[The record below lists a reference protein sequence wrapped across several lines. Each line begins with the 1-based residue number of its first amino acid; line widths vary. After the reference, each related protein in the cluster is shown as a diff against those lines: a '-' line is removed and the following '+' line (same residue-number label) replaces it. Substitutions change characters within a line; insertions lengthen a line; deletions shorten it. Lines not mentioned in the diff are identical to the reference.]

1 MSTPEY
7 AVVVPGYTHKDQLK
21 GLSPIMLGAPSNTRV
36 VMGLPIKVQ
45 SKQEQSINPPHISYQ
60 EANKLRGP
68 YLFDY
73 AVLFKPKQGNRY
85 PCLLSEQIALLYF
98 RIGDWASQI
107 HIHQSSSRP
116 FMRDDWAQTVSR
128 KSNRR
133 IYYPVGRQVIREIAH
148 SGLHASSDIHYLIQR
163 GLAGLLLD
171 CNAADA
177 EPLKYQEVVK
187 CIDNIASQSDVS
199 MRIVANYG
207 DKLEVIYDLVKRCA
221 EI

>member
-1 MSTPEY
+1 
-7 AVVVPGYTHKDQLK
+7 
-21 GLSPIMLGAPSNTRV
+21 
-36 VMGLPIKVQ
+36 
-45 SKQEQSINPPHISYQ
+45 
-60 EANKLRGP
+60 
-68 YLFDY
+68 
-73 AVLFKPKQGNRY
+73 
-85 PCLLSEQIALLYF
+85 
-98 RIGDWASQI
+98 
-107 HIHQSSSRP
+107 
-116 FMRDDWAQTVSR
+116 MRDDWAQTVSR

-207 DKLEVIYDLVKRCA
+207 DKLEVIEQLLTDLPGQPLSWQADTMLHGGRVGNGVTQAMQFLEKSFNL
-221 EI
+221 ISKYS